1 MLIPFGLGI
10 ELVGSKYKT
19 FFGLFYKIPFAI
31 GEVLIGVLA
40 LGIRDYVTFQWV
52 LAIPVLIT
60 AVVSIWLVPESPRWL
75 IKKNKLDKATKV
87 VSNAAKFNKVRFDI
101 GSLFY

>member
-10 ELVGSKYKT
+10 ELVGNKYKT

-40 LGIRDYVTFQWV
+40 IGIRDYVTFQWI

-75 IKKNKLDKATKV
+75 IKKHKLDKATKV
-87 VSNAAKFNKVRFDI
+87 VNNAAKFNKASFD
-101 GSLFY
+101 